1 MECAI
6 SFEFHLAINA
16 YVVDNNAWR
25 FMAIPDGKQFQVS
38 AGMLVSVEVNL
49 GSRTVLEYLLFP
61 VQRVTYE
68 AGREM

>member
-1 MECAI
+1 LERVI
-6 SFEFHLAINA
+6 TFKFHLAINA
-16 YVVDNNAWR
+16 YVVDNNAWS
-25 FMAIPDGKQFQVS
+25 FMTRPDGKQFQVS
-38 AGMLVSVEVNL
+38 AGMLVSAAVNL